1 MTVGMLRPLSR
12 AVVFACLVAGTAAS
26 AEPIPGWLSKVSFH
40 GYVSQAYAVSEDH
53 PIYGIPTDGTTD
65 YRDLALQ
72 FRYDQDRKNAFVVQ
86 LRHERFG
93 ERTVGDDVQLDW
105 AFYQR
110 NFSDRLSLKAGRIPL
125 PLGIFNEAQGA
136 ATTSPFFRPPHEFYD
151 RHYTSKT
158 VEGVLTSAS
167 LGRAGGW
174 SFDIDA
180 YFGQWVLDQR
190 DLEERADA
198 RNAWGGQIWANTP
211 WQGVRIGAGAYR
223 CEVDPTPEDRG
234 NYDYVAFHGSVD
246 ADLDRWRL
254 ATEIFTGNLT
264 GVGRYRTWYGQAGY
278 DVTEKLSLHVRGT
291 IARFEDPATRH
302 SSQISDDLGL
312 TVNYALHPSLLF
324 KIEGHTN
331 EGILRDDLDR
341 STYAYVPPARTRY
354 WIASVVASF

>member
-1 MTVGMLRPLSR
+1 MLRPSAFLV
-12 AVVFACLVAGTAAS
+12 ALVCLVAGTAVS
-26 AEPIPGWLSKVSFH
+26 AEPVPGWLSKVSMH

-53 PIYGIPTDGTTD
+53 PIFGIPTDGTTD

-72 FRYDQDRKNAFVVQ
+72 FRYDQNRKNAFVVQ
-86 LRHERFG
+86 FRHERFG
-93 ERTVGDDVQLDW
+93 ERTIDDDVELDW

-180 YFGQWVLDQR
+180 YFGQWVLDQWEH
-190 DLEERADA
+190 EERADA
-198 RNAWGGQIWANTP
+198 KNAWGGQVWVNTP
-211 WQGVRIGAGAYR
+211 VQGVRIGGGAYR
-223 CEVDPTPEDRG
+223 CEVEPTAGYAR
-234 NYDYVAFHGSVD
+234 NYDYFALHGSID
-246 ADLDRWRL
+246 ADFDRWRV
-254 ATEIFTGNLT
+254 ATEVFTGNLSDY
-264 GVGRYRTWYGQAGY
+264 GRYRTWYGQVGF
-278 DVTEKLSLHVRGT
+278 DVTEKLSVHARGT
-291 IARFEDPATRH
+291 VARFEAPINGHDVRAR
-302 SSQISDDLGL
+302 ISDDIGL
-312 TVNYALHPSLLF
+312 SVNYALQPSLLF
-324 KIEGHTN
+324 KVEGHTN
-331 EGILRDDLDR
+331 EGLLRDDMPRNL
-341 STYAYVPPARTRY
+341 YAEPSRTRY

>member
-1 MTVGMLRPLSR
+1 MLRFIVRTVAFLW
-12 AVVFACLVAGTAAS
+12 LVASSAAY
-26 AEPIPGWLSKVSFH
+26 AQTVPGWLSKVSIH

-53 PIYGIPTDGTTD
+53 PIFGIPTDGTTD

-72 FRYDQDRKNAFVVQ
+72 FRYDPNRKNAFVVQ
-86 LRHERFG
+86 FRHERLG
-93 ERTVGDDVQLDW
+93 ERKTDDDVQLDW

-180 YFGQWVLDQR
+180 YFGQWVLDQWER
-190 DLEERADA
+190 EERADA
-198 RNAWGGQIWANTP
+198 RNAWGGQVWVNTP
-211 WQGVRIGAGAYR
+211 LQGVRIGGGAYR
-223 CEVDPTPEDRG
+223 CQVEPDADDAPA
-234 NYDYVAFHGSVD
+234 NYDYAALYGSID

-254 ATEIFTGNLT
+254 ATEIFAGNL
-264 GVGRYRTWYGQAGY
+264 GHYGRYRTWYGQVGF
-278 DVTEKLSLHVRGT
+278 DVTEKLSVHARST
-291 IARFEDPATRH
+291 IARVEVPINGHDLHAR
-302 SSQISDDLGL
+302 ISDDVGL
-312 TVNYALHPSLLF
+312 SVNYAITPAVLF
-324 KIEGHTN
+324 KVEGHTN
-331 EGILRDDLDR
+331 EGLLREDVPRNL
-341 STYAYVPPARTRY
+341 YAKPSHTRY